1 MESMQRKGMSMSEV
15 ENLMMT
21 LVEKLHATKE
31 YNQYRDLLQR
41 VKGQPELYGRI
52 GEFRR
57 RGISLRMAENINAI
71 QANNDLQKE
80 FRDLLSNG
88 LANDFLVAERQ
99 YCRMVK
105 ELQEKF
111 LEGAR
116 IETEFLDG

>member
-1 MESMQRKGMSMSEV
+1 MSEV
-15 ENLMMT
+15 EDLMTTM
-21 LVEKLHATKE
+21 VEKLHTTKE
-31 YNQYRDLLQR
+31 YNQYRNLLQR
-41 VKGQPELYGRI
+41 IKGQPELYGRI

-57 RGISLRMAENINAI
+57 RGISLRMSDNTI
-71 QANNDLQKE
+71 QANNALQNE
-80 FRDLLSNG
+80 FRDLMSNG

-111 LEGAR
+111 LEGAG

>member
-1 MESMQRKGMSMSEV
+1 MSEV
-15 ENLMMT
+15 ENLMTT
-21 LVEKLHATKE
+21 LVEKLHTTKE
-31 YNQYRDLLQR
+31 YNQYMNLLQR

-71 QANNDLQKE
+71 QANNDLQNE
-80 FRDLLSNG
+80 FRDLLNNG

-105 ELQEKF
+105 QLQEMF
-111 LEGAR
+111 LTGAE